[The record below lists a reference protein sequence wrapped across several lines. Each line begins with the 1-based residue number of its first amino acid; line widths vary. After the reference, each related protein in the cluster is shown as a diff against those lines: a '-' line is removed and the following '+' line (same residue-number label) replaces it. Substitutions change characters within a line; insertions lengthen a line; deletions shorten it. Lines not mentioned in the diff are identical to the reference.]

1 MRAALKVAPGWPSK
15 AAPGHPF
22 GLTHRHRLRGT
33 AAFAAVF
40 RSGRRIEAS
49 KLQLLVIRTPDANG
63 RVGYVIGKKLLG
75 RAVDRNR
82 LKRMLREAIRLR
94 RPAMNAFDL
103 IIRLRQPCAAAE
115 LTGVAAEAAMLLDR
129 LLSGT
134 PEMRR

>member
-1 MRAALKVAPGWPSK
+1 
-15 AAPGHPF
+15 
-22 GLTHRHRLRGT
+22 LTHRHRLRGA

-40 RSGRRIEAS
+40 RSGRRFEAS
-49 KLQLLVIRTPDANG
+49 RLQLLVIRTHDAHG

-103 IIRLRQPCAAAE
+103 VIRLRQPCAAGEVA
-115 LTGVAAEAAMLLDR
+115 GVAAEAAMLLDR
-129 LLSGT
+129 LLSGAL
-134 PEMRR
+134 EEIHR